1 MSKLFLRTLAV
12 VAIAG
17 TASVPTRAQTATNNI
32 PANCTQTSSTTISC
46 QSTLTFT
53 VPAGTVTLQS
63 QPSGAGFALNS
74 TGSSVNPSCTVSAPA
89 SASAGTTVTLSAI
102 CPTYTAGYTYQW
114 TAPAISSAPSGQS
127 TNATM
132 TAGGMNYSVTVC
144 YADQPTRCS
153 VVSGNVA
160 DTVSAVTKPGACTI
174 SPTNPVVAGGAS
186 LTLSVTCN
194 TGSPPSSWVW
204 QKDGLPVGTT
214 NTSASLLDTP
224 FPSNSQ
230 STTAVYTVTV
240 SNSAGNADVTPS
252 TTATKQTSTS
262 VVNYCPV
269 GQAYPNY
276 EWFTSTAHNA
286 LNIRP
291 QYGDNIYSIRFN
303 IAPTQSTV
311 GRTLSTLPT
320 IIFAEAPGSPASIK
334 DIRISQNPCDFTGT
348 AQIIGIDGP
357 DGWRYVSI
365 NDPSR
370 TGFGFAKLTTGTW
383 YINVRNQGCS
393 GVCDTHVEVPGG
405 FN

>member
-1 MSKLFLRTLAV
+1 MHR
-12 VAIAG
+12 
-17 TASVPTRAQTATNNI
+17 
-32 PANCTQTSSTTISC
+32 
-46 QSTLTFT
+46 
-53 VPAGTVTLQS
+53 
-63 QPSGAGFALNS
+63 
-74 TGSSVNPSCTVSAPA
+74 SAPA

-102 CPTYTAGYTYQW
+102 RPTYTAGYTYQW

-153 VVSGNVA
+153 VVGERSRHGERSHKTRCLHNFTHQSGSGGGRFAHFICNVQHRLA
-160 DTVSAVTKPGACTI
+160 TI
-174 SPTNPVVAGGAS
+174 ERYGRRTIAS
-186 LTLSVTCN
+186 RYDQYIRLFYLTR
-194 TGSPPSSWVW
+194 
-204 QKDGLPVGTT
+204 LPVQFHNQQRRYTRSQYRIPLVT
-214 NTSASLLDTP
+214 LTSRHRRQR
-224 FPSNSQ
+224 PSE
-230 STTAVYTVTV
+230 
-240 SNSAGNADVTPS
+240 
-252 TTATKQTSTS
+252 TSTS

-320 IIFAEAPGSPASIK
+320 IISPSAGSPASIK

-357 DGWRYVSI
+357 TVGAT
-365 NDPSR
+365 SR
-370 TGFGFAKLTTGTW
+370 
-383 YINVRNQGCS
+383 
-393 GVCDTHVEVPGG
+393 
-405 FN
+405 

>member
-1 MSKLFLRTLAV
+1 MSKLVLRALAI

-17 TASVPTRAQTATNNI
+17 TLSVPTQAQTATNNI

-63 QPSGAGFALNS
+63 QPSGNGFALNS
-74 TGSSVNPSCTVSAPA
+74 TGTSVNPSCTVTAPA
-89 SASAGTTVTLSAI
+89 SAAAGTTVTLSAS
-102 CPTYTAGYTYQW
+102 CATYTAGYTYQW
-114 TAPAISSAPSGQS
+114 TAPAISSAPTSQS
-127 TNATM
+127 TSATM

-144 YADQPTRCS
+144 YVDQPTRCS
-153 VVSGNVA
+153 TVTGTIADAGSGITPPS
-160 DTVSAVTKPGACTI
+160 DCSIPQQG
-174 SPTNPVVAGGAS
+174 PVVASGAS
-186 LTLSVTCN
+186 LNLTVNCN
-194 TGSPPSSWVW
+194 GGSAPTTWAW
-204 QKDGLPVGTT
+204 RKDGNPVGSSSSSLTDIPFPT
-214 NTSASLLDTP
+214 SSQATSAL
-224 FPSNSQ
+224 
-230 STTAVYTVTV
+230 YTVTV
-240 SNSAGNADVTPS
+240 SNSAGAAAVTPS
-252 TTATKQTSTS
+252 TTVTKQTTTS

-276 EWFTSTAHNA
+276 EWFNSTAHNA

-291 QYGDNIYSIRFN
+291 QYGDNIYVIRFT
-303 IAPTQSTV
+303 IAPTQSTA
-311 GRTLSTLPT
+311 GRSLSTLPT
-320 IIFAEAPGSPASIK
+320 VIFAEAPGSPASIK
-334 DIRISQNPCDFTGT
+334 DIRISQNPCDFTGS
-348 AQIIGIDGP
+348 AQVIGTDGP

-383 YINVRNQGCS
+383 YLNVRNQGCS